1 MRFELFVALRY
12 LLALRKQAF
21 ISVISLFA
29 VLGVCLGVASLIV
42 VMGVMNGFSTD
53 LRDKILGVNA
63 HVIVMNAHGAM
74 TGADEIA
81 RLAASVPGVTGA
93 TPFIYSE
100 VMVSTPRG
108 VKGVVLRGID
118 PDSSAKVLS
127 LERDM
132 LVGEVRDLR
141 REENQPG
148 IIVGHDLA
156 TRLGLSVGSTVNLLS
171 PTGSRSAAGFMP
183 KVKFFTVA
191 GVFKTGMFEY
201 DSSLAYVSL
210 GAARELL
217 GFSGDVVSGIE
228 LRLADVY
235 AAERVSKRVES
246 KLGGYPFMVR
256 NWMEMNAN
264 LFAALKLEKTAM
276 FIFLVLIILVGSFSI
291 ITTLMMLVI
300 QKTRDIAVL
309 MSMGAKPREIQRIF
323 MLQGTIIGALGT
335 ALGYLLGVPVSLLL
349 KKYQFIELP
358 RDVYPVD
365 YLPVRLEVLDL
376 TLIGVAALA
385 LCFAATLYPA
395 RKASRLKPADAL
407 RYE

>member
-1 MRFELFVALRY
+1 MNFELFIALRY

-29 VLGVCLGVASLIV
+29 VFGVCLGVASLIV

-81 RLAASVPGVTGA
+81 RQAADVTGVTGA

-108 VKGVVLRGID
+108 VKGVVLRGIE
-118 PDSSAKVLS
+118 PESSSKVLS
-127 LERDM
+127 LSKDM
-132 LVGEVRDLR
+132 LAGKVEDLD
-141 REENQPG
+141 REDTHPG
-148 IIVGHDLA
+148 IIVGQELA
-156 TRLGLSVGSTVNLLS
+156 ARLGLSVGSMVNLLS
-171 PTGSRSAAGFMP
+171 PTGSKSAAGFMP
-183 KVKFFTVA
+183 KVKFFTVT
-191 GVFKTGMFEY
+191 GIFKTGMFEY
-201 DSSLAYVSL
+201 DSSMAYVSL
-210 GAARELL
+210 TAARDLL

-235 AAERVSKRVES
+235 AAERVSRQVES
-246 KLGGYPFMVR
+246 SLGGYPFLVR

-276 FIFLVLIILVGSFSI
+276 FIFLVLIVLVGSFSI
-291 ITTLMMLVI
+291 ITTLVMLVI

-323 MLQGTIIGALGT
+323 MLQGTTIGVLGT
-335 ALGYLLGVPVSLLL
+335 LLGYLLGVPVSLLL

-365 YLPVRLEVLDL
+365 YLPVRLELLDM
-376 TLIGVAALA
+376 TLIGLAAMG
-385 LCFAATLYPA
+385 LCFVATLYPA
-395 RKASRLKPADAL
+395 RKASRLNPADAL